1 MFIIE
6 TDNVLLHFTF
16 VIIIQNIQNMLK
28 KFYLNFTL
36 VLFFLFIPTVLFAF
50 EGDPNESPEIE
61 PPPAPIDGALV
72 YLFVVAILLAVY
84 IFYRS
89 NLKIERK

>member
-1 MFIIE
+1 MS
-6 TDNVLLHFTF
+6 
-16 VIIIQNIQNMLK
+16 K
-28 KFYLNFTL
+28 KFYFNFIL
-36 VLFFLFIPTVLFAF
+36 VVLFMIVPSVLFAF

-72 YLFVVAILLAVY
+72 YLFVGAILLAVY
-84 IFYRS
+84 FFYRS